1 MKKKILFALLSL
13 ASVAVGAQENPLW
26 MRYPAISPD
35 GKLIAFAYKGDI
47 FTVDSNGG
55 QARQLTT
62 NPAYD
67 YMPVWSP
74 DGSQIAFASN
84 REGSFDVYVVEAKG
98 GTPRRLTTNSSKE
111 LPVAWKDNSHVLFQT
126 ALLPSAESIVF
137 SGSYS
142 QVYEVD
148 LNGNRPKMFST
159 LQMENISI
167 NANGD
172 LLFHDNKGYEDPWRK
187 HHTSPITRDIWLKQ
201 GEN

>member
-172 LLFHDNKGYEDPWRK
+172 LLFLSLIH
-187 HHTSPITRDIWLKQ
+187 I
-201 GEN
+201 

>member
-26 MRYPAISPD
+26 MRYPAISPV

-111 LPVAWKDNSHVLFQT
+111 LPVEGQLSCAISNCTV
-126 ALLPSAESIVF
+126 AL
-137 SGSYS
+137 GR
-142 QVYEVD
+142 VD
-148 LNGNRPKMFST
+148 SVQRL
-159 LQMENISI
+159 LQP
-167 NANGD
+167 GV
-172 LLFHDNKGYEDPWRK
+172 
-187 HHTSPITRDIWLKQ
+187 
-201 GEN
+201 